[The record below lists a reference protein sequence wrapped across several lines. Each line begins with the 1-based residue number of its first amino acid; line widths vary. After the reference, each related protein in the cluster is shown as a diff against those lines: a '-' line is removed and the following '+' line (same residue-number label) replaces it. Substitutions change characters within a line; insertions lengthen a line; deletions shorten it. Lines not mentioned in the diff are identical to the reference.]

1 MTDGDVQHIEM
12 QVLAGFLDAQ
22 RASVLAI
29 VDGLDQE
36 ALQAVVFSSG
46 WTPLGLIE
54 HLGHAERHWF
64 QRVTIDQLQC
74 RDRPRAPG
82 APLRAPP
89 VRVAIRAGP
98 DGQARRLPCPGPLGE
113 LEPGAVHLR
122 QPKPGRGLRETAA
135 AACAQI
141 YQVGA
146 SLSRRHRAKS
156 RARSAARVR
165 AEIAVCHHRMVIGL
179 WAVGGLRPAV
189 LTTKRSLQPDVPYRA
204 APARYAATM

>member
-54 HLGHAERHWF
+54 HLGYAEQPWF
-64 QRVTIDQLQC
+64 QRAAIDQLQR

-89 VRVAIRAGP
+89 VRLAIRAGP

-122 QPKPGRGLRETAA
+122 QPKPGHGLRETTT

-156 RARSAARVR
+156 RARSADIACR
-165 AEIAVCHHRMVIGL
+165 ATGELSLSVASRQC
-179 WAVGGLRPAV
+179 PA
-189 LTTKRSLQPDVPYRA
+189 LSA
-204 APARYAATM
+204 

>member
-89 VRVAIRAGP
+89 VRLAIRAGP

-122 QPKPGRGLRETAA
+122 QPKPGHGLRETTT

-156 RARSAARVR
+156 RARSAVSALPSRNS
-165 AEIAVCHHRMVIGL
+165 G
-179 WAVGGLRPAV
+179 
-189 LTTKRSLQPDVPYRA
+189 
-204 APARYAATM
+204 

>member
-1 MTDGDVQHIEM
+1 MNSPPRGSPETHGAEQEVSMTDGDVQHIEM

-29 VDGLDQE
+29 VDRPGPGGAAGRGFLVRLDAAGPDRASRSCRA
-36 ALQAVVFSSG
+36 ALV
-46 WTPLGLIE
+46 
-54 HLGHAERHWF
+54 

-113 LEPGAVHLR
+113 LEPRRRSPPAAQARLPSSRNCHCCICADL
-122 QPKPGRGLRETAA
+122 PGRCVAVPSASRQVTR
-135 AACAQI
+135 QI
-141 YQVGA
+141 G
-146 SLSRRHRAKS
+146 S
-156 RARSAARVR
+156 ARV
-165 AEIAVCHHRMVIGL
+165 ILDFPCHS
-179 WAVGGLRPAV
+179 
-189 LTTKRSLQPDVPYRA
+189 T
-204 APARYAATM
+204 